1 MLLLKKLGSVW
12 EMKAK
17 FEQGLVVTP
26 ICWSS
31 LILSILDG
39 FWWFL
44 VSLGTSR
51 LVSFDFEIMLH
62 FPHLNQLLFLKDA
75 LRYLHNSSARPWI
88 RIKQHANILPQVE
101 LKFMSYPILIIK
113 LFKKFIFKFAK
124 CLLLNFKTMKIFS
137 FWIFLRNFENDFRA
151 SIFSIKKRDTRKSS
165 EVIQNN

>member
-1 MLLLKKLGSVW
+1 
-12 EMKAK
+12 MKAK

-124 CLLLNFKTMKIFS
+124 CLLLNFKPWKFFHFEFFYEILKMILGRPYLVS
-137 FWIFLRNFENDFRA
+137 RNATHVNLV
-151 SIFSIKKRDTRKSS
+151 KSS
-165 EVIQNN
+165 KTTRIYNFST